1 MRWTSLQIPSQDRA
15 DGLPV
20 PAQPLRNVCVC
31 LGKASALPGVPKMP
45 LTLRKYTLWGKDRDF
60 GCGRVAFG
68 AHRGLLYVRLS
79 EPQHPE
85 LGASVNRQSGMPVEV
100 QGFSGSGCFSLSC
113 TGQDH
118 VDFGQPE
125 PHTVL
130 FHEPGSFSVW
140 VGGRG
145 KVYLFNFPEGKNASV
160 RTVSLGLLCPP
171 LPFPHPRLLVL
182 VRALRE
188 REGAGTSFY
197 IGPSISITSHTVPGG
212 SFCR

>member
-1 MRWTSLQIPSQDRA
+1 MVFQYLPSLS
-15 DGLPV
+15 GM
-20 PAQPLRNVCVC
+20 CVC

-45 LTLRKYTLWGKDRDF
+45 LTLRKHTLWGKDRDF

>member
-1 MRWTSLQIPSQDRA
+1 M
-15 DGLPV
+15 
-20 PAQPLRNVCVC
+20 
-31 LGKASALPGVPKMP
+31 
-45 LTLRKYTLWGKDRDF
+45 
-60 GCGRVAFG
+60 
-68 AHRGLLYVRLS
+68 
-79 EPQHPE
+79 
-85 LGASVNRQSGMPVEV
+85 
-100 QGFSGSGCFSLSC
+100 
-113 TGQDH
+113 
-118 VDFGQPE
+118 DFGQPE

-188 REGAGTSFY
+188 CEGAGTSFY
-197 IGPSISITSHTVPGG
+197 RGPSISITSHTVPGG
-212 SFCR
+212 SYCR